1 MCSCPD
7 GICSLLRFDG
17 AMYALPVPLG
27 LLTATVLTRTLF
39 TDSDKELLSE

>member
-1 MCSCPD
+1 MCSVPD

-39 TDSDKELLSE
+39 KDSDTELINE